1 MQEVAGSGPVYRS
14 IERDA
19 GSNPA
24 GSPWAVSKA
33 ALLNLHIS
41 GKVRALCAIQKDGLG
56 ESNSSEWLREQP
68 RYIPDTS

>member
-19 GSNPA
+19 GFNPA

-41 GKVRALCAIQKDGLG
+41 GKARALCANIKTDWEGVTAPG
-56 ESNSSEWLREQP
+56 SFVNS
-68 RYIPDTS
+68 